1 MPTVSRTGYTFDKW
15 TGKNLL
21 NPDELVSGRKI
32 AVNNEGNYYAT
43 NLDDEILE
51 NEANTFKKQLT
62 EKVYL
67 IFQLN
72 YNEPWQPYAMKIEYT
87 GLDKYAFNS
96 DIIIN
101 PNKLFKLDTNITNI
115 NNEKNQAIINFAQ
128 ETILKAIKGEIK

>member
-1 MPTVSRTGYTFDKW
+1 MAVLTNKDFLKKVQSIYGKDITF
-15 TGKNLL
+15 
-21 NPDELVSGRKI
+21 
-32 AVNNEGNYYAT
+32 EGNYYAT